1 VCKNSR
7 IIKICGILVIIC
19 TLFTE
24 LVTLTY
30 DSQQSSNLDDY
41 IQQFL
46 KWFTRN
52 MEIIGP
58 GGTLVT
64 LHIVVRYFKSLNGL
78 IAGDGD
84 VHIIDKDDTVVPL
97 RTFTAKNLAWLLS
110 DEFST
115 ASFTYTHELSKDIES
130 CI

>member
-1 VCKNSR
+1 M
-7 IIKICGILVIIC
+7 IIC
-19 TLFTE
+19 ILFTE
-24 LVTLTY
+24 LATLTY
-30 DSQQSSNLDDY
+30 DSQQSSNLEDY

-46 KWFTRN
+46 KWFTIN

-64 LHIVVRYFKSLNGL
+64 LHNVVRYFKSLNGL

-84 VHIIDKDDTVVPL
+84 VHIIIDKVDTVVPL
-97 RTFTAKNLAWLLS
+97 RIFTAKNLAWLLS

-115 ASFTYTHELSKDIES
+115 APLTYTQELSKGIES